1 MYMHVVDL
9 IYIWIEIVNIYV
21 FLDVYIY
28 NIHNDWVS
36 IPINASI
43 DAKKKIMKSLDR
55 LGPWL
60 TFVYRNLWKKSI
72 LSIVSLIWYKFL
84 RLQNSKSPRVKIIIK
99 MTHTTKPL
107 ITPICSP
114 WKRTLIVKKKMAFI
128 FGKSEYK
135 EIILGPPLI
144 IFCL

>member
-1 MYMHVVDL
+1 MYELKLAIYMYSL
-9 IYIWIEIVNIYV
+9 LCIYIIFTMTGW
-21 FLDVYIY
+21 VYQLM
-28 NIHNDWVS
+28 HLLMQ
-36 IPINASI
+36 
-43 DAKKKIMKSLDR
+43 KKKIMKSLDR

-72 LSIVSLIWYKFL
+72 LSIVSLIWYTFL

-114 WKRTLIVKKKMAFI
+114 WKRTLIVKKKKMAFI

-135 EIILGPPLI
+135 EIILGPPFII